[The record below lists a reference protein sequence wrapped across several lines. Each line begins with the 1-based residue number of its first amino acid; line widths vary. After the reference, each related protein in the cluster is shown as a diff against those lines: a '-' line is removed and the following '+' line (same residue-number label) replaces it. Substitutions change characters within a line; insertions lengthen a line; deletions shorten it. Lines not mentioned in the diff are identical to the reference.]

1 MLSGLFSK
9 QSILKLTSKV
19 MATSSNNVNPPRN
32 RKRIVLLIALIA
44 FGITAAAATYY
55 LIGNHKDTA
64 AAVVT
69 VEPIFIALEPL
80 TVNLQP
86 NGRIRFLHIGVTL
99 KVADT
104 KSQSQVTQYL
114 PEVRSRVLTVLS
126 NRQPDSL
133 LTSNDKTQLAGEIMA
148 VLNQPFAPNL
158 PLAKIS
164 GVLFT
169 TFMLQ

>member
-1 MLSGLFSK
+1 
-9 QSILKLTSKV
+9 
-19 MATSSNNVNPPRN
+19 MATSTIKVNT
-32 RKRIVLLIALIA
+32 RKSRKFVVLLVALVA
-44 FGITAAAATYY
+44 LGITATAAAAYFY
-55 LIGNHKDTA
+55 LGDNHKGTA
-64 AAVVT
+64 AAPVPAD
-69 VEPIFIALEPL
+69 PIFIALEPL

-99 KVADT
+99 KVADI

-126 NRQPDSL
+126 NRQPDL
-133 LTSNDKTQLAGEIMA
+133 LVTPNDKTQLAGEIMA

-158 PLAKIS
+158 PPQKIS
-164 GVLFT
+164 SVMFT

>member
-1 MLSGLFSK
+1 
-9 QSILKLTSKV
+9 
-19 MATSSNNVNPPRN
+19 MATTSTKKVNPPKT
-32 RKRIVLLIALIA
+32 RKRIVLLVALVA
-44 FGITAAAATYY
+44 LGITGAAAAAYY
-55 LIGNHKDTA
+55 LGSNAKDPATA
-64 AAVVT
+64 KAPVPAD
-69 VEPIFIALEPL
+69 PIFIALEPL

-99 KVADT
+99 KLADT

-126 NRQPDSL
+126 NRQPESL
-133 LTSNDKTQLAGEIMA
+133 VTSNDKTQLAGEIMA

-158 PLAKIS
+158 PQQKIS
-164 GVLFT
+164 SVMFT